1 MAWGLVLLVFVGV
14 AAAAIPAWNAM
25 RLRVVD
31 ALRRV

>member
-1 MAWGLVLLVFVGV
+1 VLLILFVGI
-14 AAAAIPAWNAM
+14 AAGAIPAWNAM